1 MTNEMNGITNGI
13 VDNVNGIVSNVNGIV
28 SNVNGIVSNVNGI
41 VSNMNEMNGIVNIT
55 NGICM
60 EYRLGSI
67 PGFKCPL
74 EGEISNF
81 PSSKD
86 EEIYLERM
94 PYLINTDDL
103 LEELLRK

>member
-13 VDNVNGIVSNVNGIV
+13 VDNVNGIVN
-28 SNVNGIVSNVNGI
+28 
-41 VSNMNEMNGIVNIT
+41 NMNEIVDNVNEM

-60 EYRLGSI
+60 EYMLGPI